1 MVVLSVLY
9 PATEGAT
16 FDQAYYDATHI
27 PLVKDAFMD
36 TGLKEV
42 LVFKGLA
49 GGDGAAPPFVA
60 MAHLVFADAGA
71 LQASMGGPRAPEVLA
86 DVANFTSIAPVT
98 QISTQD

>member
-86 DVANFTSIAPVT
+86 DVANFTDIAPVT